1 MSMLVKLHKK
11 EHRTIV
17 SVCDKEL
24 LGQLFEEN
32 GKQLDLRGD
41 FYKGEERSA
50 SEIGDLIR
58 NSDGVN
64 LVGEEAIALGLQ
76 EGAID
81 KEHVMKVK
89 GIPHAQAILIHD
101 S

>member
-1 MSMLVKLHKK
+1 MMLVKLHKK
-11 EHRTIV
+11 ESRTII

-41 FYKGEERSA
+41 FYKGEEKSVQ
-50 SEIGDLIR
+50 EIGDLMR
-58 NSDGVN
+58 NADGVN
-64 LVGEEAIALGLQ
+64 LAGDESVELGLQ
-76 EGAID
+76 EGVID

-89 GIPHAQAILIHD
+89 NIPHAQAALIQN
-101 S
+101 